1 MDREE
6 KIRHIQKVAFKL
18 FLDNG
23 YEATTIRKIC
33 KKAEVEAPSIY
44 NFFNSK
50 KGLFLS
56 IVSSLWEK
64 HTEES
69 DSYFINIQ
77 GSASNQKL
85 YAFFKFSIKY
95 AIENLDEAR
104 FFLRFSLFP
113 PSELKKNIEILLLQ
127 QQTYKLNQIASIVG
141 DCIHEGLID
150 TSLEQATAS
159 FIKYVNCNTFD
170 IVFTHWAP
178 SEEELLESWKTFFMQ
193 LNKHR

>member
-1 MDREE
+1 MDRDER
-6 KIRHIQKVAFKL
+6 IRHIQKVAFKL

-56 IVSSLWEK
+56 IVFSLWEK
-64 HTEES
+64 YTEES
-69 DSYFINIQ
+69 DSYFFNIQ

-113 PSELKKNIEILLLQ
+113 PIELKKDIENFLLQ
-127 QQTYKLNQIASIVG
+127 QKTHKLNQIASIIG
-141 DCIHEGLID
+141 GCIHEGLVD

-178 SEEELLESWKTFFMQ
+178 SEEELLESWESFFMQ
-193 LNKHR
+193 LNRRR